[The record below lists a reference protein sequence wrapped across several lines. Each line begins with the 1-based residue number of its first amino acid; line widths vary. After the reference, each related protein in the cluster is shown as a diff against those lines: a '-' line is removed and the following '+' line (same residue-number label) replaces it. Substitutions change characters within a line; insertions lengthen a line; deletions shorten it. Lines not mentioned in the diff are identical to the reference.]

1 MFFPAWGCWETCLP
15 GGSQLRGEQFLSFM
29 WEMKRNSC
37 LCCNCREMVLPSGS
51 RGFGLNSQ
59 LSFIHFSE
67 PWFFFFFDVNSNFDI
82 ALTEAKLS
90 LHMHKA
96 YVKICYVSIWGL
108 PSLWEAG
115 LAAKPLSISS
125 LMGQPSL
132 PCAGHMA
139 EPGVSQLGAV
149 KGCWYMELIPCSP
162 SYCPTI
168 PEWPGTNPMF
178 SFQGAHLK
186 NRIWQKQVAKE

>member
-1 MFFPAWGCWETCLP
+1 M
-15 GGSQLRGEQFLSFM
+15 S
-29 WEMKRNSC
+29 
-37 LCCNCREMVLPSGS
+37 
-51 RGFGLNSQ
+51 
-59 LSFIHFSE
+59 HD
-67 PWFFFFFDVNSNFDI
+67 FFFFEVNSNFDI

-96 YVKICYVSIWGL
+96 YVKICYVSVWGL

-115 LAAKPLSISS
+115 LATKPLSISS

-149 KGCWYMELIPCSP
+149 KGC
-162 SYCPTI
+162 
-168 PEWPGTNPMF
+168 
-178 SFQGAHLK
+178 
-186 NRIWQKQVAKE
+186 